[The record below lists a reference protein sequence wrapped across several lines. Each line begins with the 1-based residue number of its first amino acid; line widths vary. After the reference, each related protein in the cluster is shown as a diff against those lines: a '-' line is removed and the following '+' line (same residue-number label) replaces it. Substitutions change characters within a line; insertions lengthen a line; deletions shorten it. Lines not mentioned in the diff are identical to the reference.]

1 MNLKIEIAKVVP
13 VGKPN
18 NNNSTEINIKQK
30 TVLEIQISKDNPAN
44 EQNSNIPTE
53 IDMKDGTILENYK
66 KQNQMFGVE
75 PVVRFLSVNITEK
88 KKTQCLQTICHM
100 I

>member
-30 TVLEIQISKDNPAN
+30 NVLEIQISKDNLAN

-53 IDMKDGTILENYK
+53 IDIKDETILENYK
-66 KQNQMFGVE
+66 TK
-75 PVVRFLSVNITEK
+75 PDVRYRASGKLLSVNITEK

>member
-1 MNLKIEIAKVVP
+1 MYCCWLKKLRNPDLLTESLNLKIEIAKVVP

-44 EQNSNIPTE
+44 EQNSNILTE
-53 IDMKDGTILENYK
+53 IDMKDETILTIKN
-66 KQNQMFGVE
+66 
-75 PVVRFLSVNITEK
+75 
-88 KKTQCLQTICHM
+88 KTIKNKTRCLA
-100 I
+100 

>member
-30 TVLEIQISKDNPAN
+30 TLLEIQISKDNPAN